1 MGGICM
7 KALITGASS
16 GIGRDIARE
25 LAKIGYDLV
34 LVARDKDK
42 LEEVKSSLNGNIEVI
57 AMDLSEEENCKKIHE
72 FVKNIDILI
81 NNAGFGTF
89 RKL

>member
-1 MGGICM
+1 M

-25 LAKIGYDLV
+25 LAKIGCDLV

-57 AMDLSEEENCKKIHE
+57 AMDLSEEENCKKLHE

>member
-1 MGGICM
+1 M

-57 AMDLSEEENCKKIHE
+57 AMDLSEEENCKNLHE
-72 FVKNIDILI
+72 FVKNIEILI